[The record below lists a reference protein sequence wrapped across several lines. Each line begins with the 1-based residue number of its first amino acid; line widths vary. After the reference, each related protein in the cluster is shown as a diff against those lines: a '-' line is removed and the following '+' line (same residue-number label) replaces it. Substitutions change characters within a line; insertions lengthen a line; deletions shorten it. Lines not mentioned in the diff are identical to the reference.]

1 MASSDDKIT
10 SDAKRASTRG
20 FGGYLADRALG
31 RADFEDKKAPATKAG
46 AQTLGGGNK
55 DNKDAL
61 EAAGMK
67 RGGLVK
73 RPAAKAPAK
82 KAVKRGR

>member
-10 SDAKRASTRG
+10 SDAKRAGTRG

-31 RADFEDKKAPATKAG
+31 RADFSDKKAPDMKAG
-46 AQTLGGGNK
+46 AGVLGGSANK
-55 DNKDAL
+55 EAQ

-73 RPAAKAPAK
+73 RPVVKKTVAKKAPA
-82 KAVKRGR
+82 RGRK